1 MSFLNFI
8 DTGFIFTL
16 GLILVVGG
24 AIMLYCYRRLNVL
37 ENSVIEHGKILH
49 NFIANYNQSR
59 QSPLPPYRNR
69 LNTIE
74 ESVEDENRNIKQ
86 VITNID
92 GDKIVVSDNESDN
105 ESYNDESDNDE
116 SDNDESDNDESDN
129 SEEVSDNEGEIE
141 TIGDELDI
149 QDDIMEADFDIK
161 DVEDVKEF
169 VPSMFQNM
177 TLNTQNDNNTD
188 SPIDI
193 SLETFSKIITL
204 TEEEEKPKFNKMK
217 VDELREYAVT
227 HNFINT
233 QEANKLKKGDLLKIV
248 NGESSTA

>member
-74 ESVEDENRNIKQ
+74 ESVEDEDENINIKQ

-92 GDKIVVSDNESDN
+92 GDKIVVSDNESD
-105 ESYNDESDNDE
+105 DDND
-116 SDNDESDNDESDN
+116 
-129 SEEVSDNEGEIE
+129 SEEVSDEEVSDEEMSDMEGDIE

-149 QDDIMEADFDIK
+149 QDDIVEADFDIK

-177 TLNTQNDNNTD
+177 TLNTYTDNDNDND

-193 SLETFSKIITL
+193 SLETFSKIINL
-204 TEEEEKPKFNKMK
+204 AEEEEKPKFNKMK

-227 HNFINT
+227 HNFMNT
-233 QEANKLKKGDLLKIV
+233 QEANKLKKGDLLKVV

>member
-74 ESVEDENRNIKQ
+74 ESLEDENENRNIKQ

-92 GDKIVVSDNESDN
+92 SDKIVV
-105 ESYNDESDNDE
+105 SDNDE
-116 SDNDESDNDESDN
+116 SDNDESDIESDN
-129 SEEVSDNEGEIE
+129 SEEMSDEEMSDNEGEIE

-149 QDDIMEADFDIK
+149 PDDIVEADFDIK

-177 TLNTQNDNNTD
+177 TLNTYNDIDNDND

-204 TEEEEKPKFNKMK
+204 AEEEEKPKFNKMK

-227 HNFINT
+227 HNFMNT
-233 QEANKLKKGDLLKIV
+233 QEAIKLKKGDLLKVV

>member
-1 MSFLNFI
+1 M
-8 DTGFIFTL
+8 
-16 GLILVVGG
+16 
-24 AIMLYCYRRLNVL
+24 
-37 ENSVIEHGKILH
+37 
-49 NFIANYNQSR
+49 
-59 QSPLPPYRNR
+59 
-69 LNTIE
+69 
-74 ESVEDENRNIKQ
+74 
-86 VITNID
+86 
-92 GDKIVVSDNESDN
+92 
-105 ESYNDESDNDE
+105 
-116 SDNDESDNDESDN
+116 
-129 SEEVSDNEGEIE
+129 SDNEGEIE

>member
-105 ESYNDESDNDE
+105 ES
-116 SDNDESDNDESDN
+116 DNDESDN
-129 SEEVSDNEGEIE
+129 SEEVSDNEEDIE

-193 SLETFSKIITL
+193 SLDTFSKIITL

-227 HNFINT
+227 HNFMNT
-233 QEANKLKKGDLLKIV
+233 QEANKLKKGDLLKVV

>member
-74 ESVEDENRNIKQ
+74 ESLEDEDENRNIKQ

-92 GDKIVVSDNESDN
+92 SDKIVV
-105 ESYNDESDNDE
+105 SDNDE
-116 SDNDESDNDESDN
+116 SDNDDDSDESDIESDN

-149 QDDIMEADFDIK
+149 QDDIVEADFDIK

-177 TLNTQNDNNTD
+177 TLNTQNDNDND

-193 SLETFSKIITL
+193 SLETFSKIINL
-204 TEEEEKPKFNKMK
+204 AEEEEKPKFNKMK

-227 HNFINT
+227 HNFMNT
-233 QEANKLKKGDLLKIV
+233 QEAIKLKKGDLLKVV

>member
-74 ESVEDENRNIKQ
+74 ESVEDEDENINIKQ

-92 GDKIVVSDNESDN
+92 GDKIVVSDNESD
-105 ESYNDESDNDE
+105 DDND
-116 SDNDESDNDESDN
+116 
-129 SEEVSDNEGEIE
+129 SEEVSDEEVSDEEMSDMEGDIE

-149 QDDIMEADFDIK
+149 QDDIVEADFDIK

-169 VPSMFQNM
+169 VPSMFHNM
-177 TLNTQNDNNTD
+177 TLNTYNDIDNDND

-193 SLETFSKIITL
+193 SLETFSKIINL
-204 TEEEEKPKFNKMK
+204 AEEEEKPKFNKMK

-227 HNFINT
+227 HNFMNT
-233 QEANKLKKGDLLKIV
+233 QEANKLKKGDLLKVV

>member
-24 AIMLYCYRRLNVL
+24 GIMLYCYRRLNVL

-74 ESVEDENRNIKQ
+74 ESVEDEDENINIKQ

-92 GDKIVVSDNESDN
+92 GDKIVVSDNESD
-105 ESYNDESDNDE
+105 DDND
-116 SDNDESDNDESDN
+116 
-129 SEEVSDNEGEIE
+129 SEEVSDEEVSDEEMSDMEGDIE

-149 QDDIMEADFDIK
+149 QDDIVEADFDIK

-177 TLNTQNDNNTD
+177 TLNTYTDNDNDND

-193 SLETFSKIITL
+193 SLETFSKIINL
-204 TEEEEKPKFNKMK
+204 AEEEEKPKFNKMK

-227 HNFINT
+227 HNFMNT
-233 QEANKLKKGDLLKIV
+233 QEANKLKKGDLLKVV